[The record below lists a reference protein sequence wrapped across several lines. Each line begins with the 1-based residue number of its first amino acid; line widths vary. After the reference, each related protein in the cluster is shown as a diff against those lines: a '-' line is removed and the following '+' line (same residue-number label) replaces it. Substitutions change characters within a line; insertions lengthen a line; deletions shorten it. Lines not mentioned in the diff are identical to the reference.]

1 MQTGVDFAY
10 MRLSA
15 LVKNKMEI
23 IIIVIRRRGERR
35 GGEGGRGIIEV
46 KLGERLYFQLCLG

>member
-1 MQTGVDFAY
+1 